1 MNVSR
6 DEFGNL
12 INYYIECLKE
22 EDYRNLRFN
31 LHEEGKKF
39 FPGHLTEESL
49 FQRGSEEFSVKTD
62 EKLSSTIKTN
72 FTSIFY
78 GYPVYVDKGEIA
90 PLFFVEL
97 LVNEK
102 DDKMTFVRQN
112 TGMELNRY
120 VLVKNKFSS
129 EIDGIA
135 TDIDEERSF
144 EAKLRKIC
152 TILGSDFKA
161 SKLLTNDK
169 IKYQET
175 PKIINKAIIY
185 SGVNTGYTRNLIK
198 ELEVLKGRNH
208 QSTALHHILNPAD
221 TKKRSSVKPPD
232 IEILEMN
239 DSQENAVEES
249 LSNFVTVITGPP
261 GTGKSWVVKNL
272 IANAIFNNQTVLLAS
287 KNNKAVDVVVND
299 LKSVFGM
306 DLIVRMGHR
315 EKRRNAFSEIEGII
329 AKRRSLKVS
338 NIKKLTEELKA
349 VNSSIIEIK
358 NEKMASIKKIMDLQN
373 ELETYQSKIDSSL
386 DLIPEKL
393 REIYTDKYG
402 NFDHNLLEKDL
413 EFFRDCDGIIKKII
427 KVLLPWYYKNFE
439 CKNFRN
445 RKGKISKKFLRYV
458 DDFLDNDDQLYR
470 FIRLMESYFKVL
482 DKLPDLMKKREDVF
496 NEIQKIDSED
506 SFDVKIHDMKKR
518 KIEISKVI
526 VKEIIIEKIKT
537 PSESDINHITRYI
550 DITKKLEEGFI
561 DRDIWKNLSSEWEKE
576 IVHALKALP
585 VWVVTNL
592 SVKNSFPLSGALFDL
607 LIIDESSQND
617 IASTLPLLYR
627 AKRTVIIGDPKQLR
641 HVCTMNYNEDTKIAS
656 KNNVKNFVD
665 FSYSKNS
672 IYDVSERVV
681 RSCNQPPLLLNEHY
695 RSHRDIIDY
704 SNIHFYE
711 NKLKI
716 KTRDRS
722 IDEPRRI
729 KWINVSGTTKSF
741 GSSINR
747 EEAKAVLDT
756 LVKYSRSKI
765 KNRSFGVVTLFRAQA
780 ELIEEEVEKSGI
792 RKLLDVTVGTAHTF
806 QGDQRDIII
815 FSPGVS
821 KGVSKRTMDWINDSS
836 PELINVAVTRARSLL
851 VIVGDMDKCREYEG
865 PLKKLADYAE
875 ENENKLRFDSP
886 AEETLFNGLEKIDIF
901 VKPQYSLKVGS
912 KFYRLDFAL
921 FKDTSDYD
929 IEVDG
934 DTVHLER
941 KEKDS
946 LRDNHIRGLGWKIRR
961 YRAARINDDMDA
973 VLEEIKR
980 LC

>member
-6 DEFGNL
+6 VEFGNL

-39 FPGHLTEESL
+39 FPENITEESL
-49 FQRGSEEFSVKTD
+49 FQRGHEEFSVNPS

-72 FTSIFY
+72 SIRVFY

-90 PLFFVEL
+90 PLFFVEI

-102 DDKMTFVRQN
+102 DGKMTFVRQN

-135 TDIDEERSF
+135 ADIDEERSF
-144 EAKLRKIC
+144 DTKLRKIC
-152 TILGSDFKA
+152 TLLGSDFKA
-161 SKLLTNDK
+161 SRLLSKDNVR
-169 IKYQET
+169 YQET

-185 SGVNTGYTRNLIK
+185 SGVNTGYTRSLIK
-198 ELEVLKGRNH
+198 ELDVLKGRSH
-208 QSTALHHILNPAD
+208 QSTALHHILNPSE
-221 TKKRSSVKPPD
+221 TKKRSFVKSPD

-249 LSNFVTVITGPP
+249 LSNLVTVITGPP

-272 IANAIFNNQTVLLAS
+272 IANAVFSNQTVLLAS

-306 DLIVRMGHR
+306 DFIVRMGHR
-315 EKRRNAFSEIEGII
+315 EKRRNAFSEIESII
-329 AKRRSLKVS
+329 ATRRSLKVP

-358 NEKMASIKKIMDLQN
+358 NEKMASMKKIMDLQN

-386 DLIPEKL
+386 DIIPEKL

-402 NFDHNLLEKDL
+402 NFNHNLLEKDL
-413 EFFRDCDGIIKKII
+413 EFFRDCDGILKKII
-427 KVLLPWYYKNFE
+427 RILLPWYYKSFV

-445 RKGKISKKFLRYV
+445 QKGKISKKILRYIN
-458 DDFLDNDDQLYR
+458 DFWDSDERLEK

-482 DKLPDLMKKREDVF
+482 DKLTDLMKKREDIF

-506 SFDVKIHDMKKR
+506 IFDVKIHDMKKR
-518 KIEISKVI
+518 KIEISKAI
-526 VKEIIIEKIKT
+526 VKGTIIEKIKT
-537 PSESDINHITRYI
+537 LSESDINHITRYI

-576 IVHALKALP
+576 IVHALKTLP

-592 SVKNSFPLSGALFDL
+592 SAKNSFPLSGAFFDL

-641 HVCTMNYNEDTKIAS
+641 HVCTMNYVEDTKIAS
-656 KNNVKNFVD
+656 KNKVKNFVD

-681 RSCNQPPLLLNEHY
+681 RSCNQSPLLLNEHY

-716 KTRDRS
+716 KTRDRN

-729 KWINVSGTTKSF
+729 KWVNVSGTTKSF
-741 GSSINR
+741 GSSINI
-747 EEAKAVLDT
+747 EEAKVVLDT
-756 LVKYSRSKI
+756 LIKYSKSKLRN
-765 KNRSFGVVTLFRAQA
+765 KSFGIVTLFRSQA
-780 ELIEEEVEKSGI
+780 DLIEEEIEKSDI
-792 RKLLDVTVGTAHTF
+792 RKIIDVTVGTAHTF

-821 KGVSKRTMDWINDSS
+821 KGVSKRTMEWINDST

-851 VIVGDMDKCREYEG
+851 VIVGDIDKCREYDG

-886 AEETLFNGLEKIDIF
+886 AEETLFNGLEKIGIF
-901 VKPQYSLKVGS
+901 VKPQYNLKVGS

-921 FKDTSDYD
+921 FKDTSNYD

-941 KEKDS
+941 KEQDS
-946 LRDNHIRGLGWKIRR
+946 LRNNHIRGLGWKIRR
-961 YRAARINDDMDA
+961 YRAARINDDMND